1 MGIHVEQ
8 HGDVIVVR
16 LAGRLDSFTSPKI
29 DSQLRTLI
37 VQHKKVVLNLNEL
50 EYISS
55 AGIRLILSLSK
66 QLEADQG
73 TLVICCIQ
81 DSVLEVIK
89 LTGFQ
94 QVLKIF
100 NSEIE
105 SISYF

>member
-1 MGIHVEQ
+1 MDVHIEQ
-8 HGDVIVVR
+8 HGDVTVVK
-16 LAGRLDSFTSPKI
+16 LVGRFDGFTSPKI
-29 DSQLRTLI
+29 DSRLRTLI

-55 AGIRLILSLSK
+55 AGIRVILAFSK

-73 TLVICCIQ
+73 KLVICCVP
-81 DSVLEVIK
+81 DNVLEVIK

-100 NSEIE
+100 DSEIE